1 MFILLAG
8 IKPVFNM
15 ASPLKLESK
24 IFDLVSLYHMYGYIS
39 ERNLDFY
46 HPLKDTNSK
55 TGFFSVLTGTCNSHG
70 ISSTSYNSY

>member
-24 IFDLVSLYHMYGYIS
+24 IFDLVSLYHMYGCIS

-46 HPLKDTNSK
+46 HLLKDTNSK

-70 ISSTSYNSY
+70 INSTSYNSY